1 MMERKTNRFFI
12 KVIAATLALILFAP
26 INVQA
31 AVPETVL
38 PMASAY
44 LASYTSY
51 ICAMG
56 EGELQVWFSVTGTGT
71 QEYLGA
77 LSVLVYE
84 STDNQN
90 WYWVKSFLHQN
101 NESMLAQNAYAH
113 MNYVTYQG
121 VPGRYY
127 KAYVGI
133 WGGPADSG
141 DSRYF
146 WTPVE
151 HCT

>member
-1 MMERKTNRFFI
+1 MEKKRNRFFV
-12 KVIAATLALILFAP
+12 KVIATILAVILFTP

-56 EGELQVWFSVTGTGT
+56 DGELQVWFRVTGTGT

-77 LSVLVYE
+77 VVIYLYE
-84 STDNQN
+84 STDNEN
-90 WYWVKSFLHQN
+90 WYWVETFLHQD
-101 NESMLAQNAYAH
+101 NETMLAQNTFVHAS
-113 MNYVTYQG
+113 YVPYYG

-127 KAYVGI
+127 KAYIGI

-151 HCT
+151 LCT

>member
-1 MMERKTNRFFI
+1 MDRKRSSFFV
-12 KVIAATLALILFAP
+12 KVIAIALVIILFVPTNAH
-26 INVQA
+26 A
-31 AVPETVL
+31 AVPETVA
-38 PMASAY
+38 PMASDY
-44 LASYTSY
+44 LAAYNAY

-56 EGELQVWFSVTGTGT
+56 EGELQIWFSVTGTGT

-77 LSVLVYE
+77 LTVLVYE

-90 WYWVKSFLHQN
+90 WSWVKSFLHQN
-101 NESMLAQNAYAH
+101 NESMLAQNTYAH

-151 HCT
+151 LCT

>member
-12 KVIAATLALILFAP
+12 KIIAATLALIIFAP

-56 EGELQVWFSVTGTGT
+56 DGELQVWFRVTGTGT
-71 QEYLGA
+71 QEYIGV
-77 LSVLVYE
+77 LSILLYE
-84 STDNQN
+84 STDNEN
-90 WYWVKSFLHQN
+90 WYWVHSFLHQN
-101 NESMLAQNAYAH
+101 NETMIAQNTFAH
-113 MNYVTYQG
+113 MNYVSYQG
-121 VPGRYY
+121 TPGRYY

-133 WGGPADSG
+133 WGGPSDCG
-141 DSRYF
+141 DSRYI

-151 HCT
+151 LCT

>member
-1 MMERKTNRFFI
+1 MKIKKTSIFI
-12 KVIAATLALILFAP
+12 KVIAAVLAIILFAP
-26 INVQA
+26 VNALA
-31 AVPETVL
+31 AVPETVT

-44 LASYTSY
+44 LASYTAY

-56 EGELQVWFSVTGTGT
+56 EGELQIWFEVLGTGT

-77 LSVLVYE
+77 LVIYLYE
-84 STDNQN
+84 STDNEN
-90 WYWVKSFLHQN
+90 WYWVETFLHQD
-101 NESMLAQNAYAH
+101 NETMLAENTYAH
-113 MNYVTYQG
+113 MNCVSYQG

-133 WGGPADSG
+133 WGGPDDSG
-141 DSRYF
+141 DARYF

-151 HCT
+151 LCT

>member
-1 MMERKTNRFFI
+1 MKRNVVFI
-12 KVIAATLALILFAP
+12 KVITVILAVILFVPVNA
-26 INVQA
+26 QA
-31 AVPETVL
+31 AAPETAM

-44 LASYTSY
+44 LASYTAY

-56 EGELQVWFSVTGTGT
+56 EGELQIWFSVTGTGT

-77 LSVLVYE
+77 VSVRLYE
-84 STDNQN
+84 STDNENWSRVHTFLSRDYPNMLSQN
-90 WYWVKSFLHQN
+90 TF
-101 NESMLAQNAYAH
+101 AY
-113 MNYVTYQG
+113 MNYVPYQG

-151 HCT
+151 LCT